1 MKSGEMPSGLLL
13 LILFILF
20 AVGLGV
26 QGLLAYGTDEALT
39 AAQSRLFETADW
51 LVKASVGA
59 MLGLVGGARLR
70 SRTGGGAS
78 G

>member
-26 QGLLAYGTDEALT
+26 QGLLAYGTD
-39 AAQSRLFETADW
+39 R
-51 LVKASVGA
+51 
-59 MLGLVGGARLR
+59 R
-70 SRTGGGAS
+70 
-78 G
+78 